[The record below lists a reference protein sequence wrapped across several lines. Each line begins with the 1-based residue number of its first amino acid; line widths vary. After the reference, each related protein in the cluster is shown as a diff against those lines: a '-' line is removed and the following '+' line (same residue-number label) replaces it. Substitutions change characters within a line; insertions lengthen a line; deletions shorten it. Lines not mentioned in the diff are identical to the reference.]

1 MVFTQ
6 RIGRFGDPDAGSR
19 EHERPVCQPPEERLV
34 KRARSITD
42 EDVNALQALRKE
54 VDLSIQYAAQQWPK
68 EE

>member
-6 RIGRFGDPDAGSR
+6 RIGWFGDPDAVSR

-34 KRARSITD
+34 KRARNFND

-54 VDLSIQYAAQQWPK
+54 VDLSIQYAAQPWAK